1 LPAVNPVIRCA
12 IHGQAPSRSRSAQG
26 LVASEGD
33 PIATNSRWALNL
45 VAKLIGLAPKGL
57 YALSIYREGRTPE
70 IHCVFEKDTD
80 ALKLAN
86 AVQPT
91 ALAVTPAGGASARS
105 RSIPRL
111 AGQSPRP

>member
-1 LPAVNPVIRCA
+1 
-12 IHGQAPSRSRSAQG
+12 
-26 LVASEGD
+26 
-33 PIATNSRWALNL
+33 
-45 VAKLIGLAPKGL
+45 LAPKGL